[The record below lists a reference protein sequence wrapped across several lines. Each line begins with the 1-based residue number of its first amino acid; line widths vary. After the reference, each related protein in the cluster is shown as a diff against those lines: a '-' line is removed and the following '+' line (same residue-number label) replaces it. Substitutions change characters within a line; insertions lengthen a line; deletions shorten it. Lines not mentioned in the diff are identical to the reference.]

1 MPRYAPDWVLVGDD
15 GGGGGLFM
23 RRHGR
28 DRTRV
33 YRLDLGAIDEDV
45 EADGDPMTDD
55 LLGWLSAGRA

>member
-1 MPRYAPDWVLVGDD
+1 
-15 GGGGGLFM
+15 M

-55 LLGWLSAGRA
+55 LLGRLSAGRA

>member
-23 RRHGR
+23 RGHGR

-55 LLGWLSAGRA
+55 LLGRLSAGRA